1 MAVTIS
7 VETCSLAES
16 NELML
21 SSNKVV
27 DIVIKYFNSRVVALK
42 IGK

>member
-1 MAVTIS
+1 MTVS
-7 VETCSLAES
+7 VETCRPAES

-27 DIVIKYFNSRVVALK
+27 DSVIKYFNSRVVALK